1 MERIAH
7 LPLSRSKDLDR
18 EGVRIA
24 FFHFFIE
31 IFSRSIDTFRSP
43 QERTGRVI
51 SISPR
56 KDTDIS
62 SGMRM
67 AMVVKRCDVSSHVH
81 PTRLWRTPAHRRAR
95 NGRFGRGKTWNT
107 GRLRARTASRPPK
120 KRSVDAP
127 QAFSSPKPGK
137 TSKCAR
143 TKASR
148 GDPWRK
154 ETPADAMETCM
165 HQSAAHH
172 RHRYRVLQPILRGA
186 VPQAPRPHGAFARK
200 GKDETAK
207 DPNQGDG
214 GCASVGRRRRSGSD
228 RTCAC
233 RSSPAVPCSWPAK
246 WRRHPGTSST

>member
-24 FFHFFIE
+24 FFHLFIE
-31 IFSRSIDTFRSP
+31 IVSRSIDTFRSP
-43 QERTGRVI
+43 RGPDRESNIDIYQEKYRDLFGV
-51 SISPR
+51 
-56 KDTDIS
+56 
-62 SGMRM
+62 GM
-67 AMVVKRCDVSSHVH
+67 ATVVKRCDVSSHVH
-81 PTRLWRTPAHRRAR
+81 PTRLWRTPAHRKAR

-107 GRLRARTASRPPK
+107 GRLRARTASRSPK

-172 RHRYRVLQPILRGA
+172 RHRHRVLQPILRGA

-200 GKDETAK
+200 GKGETAK

-233 RSSPAVPCSWPAK
+233 RSSPAAPCSWPAK
-246 WRRHPGTSST
+246 WKRHPGTSST